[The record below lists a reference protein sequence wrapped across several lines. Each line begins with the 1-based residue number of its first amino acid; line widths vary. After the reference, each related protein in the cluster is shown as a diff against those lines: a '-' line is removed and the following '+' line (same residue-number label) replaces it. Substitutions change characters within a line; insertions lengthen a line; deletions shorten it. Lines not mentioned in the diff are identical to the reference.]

1 MLKFFKHSYIAQAVV
16 IVLLIAVLW
25 IPAFLTQSNDQ
36 AYEYPTTPMYD
47 FVLGIMG
54 NSNIAMTIFV
64 MLLFG
69 SCVFVFNSMMTVD
82 NLVPRYSSIFS
93 FVMVLCMC
101 CVPINNEYYPFLI
114 ALPLMVMAQQ
124 TVFLIYNVEK
134 PERYLMNTG
143 IFIAL
148 GSMFYIPA
156 ILMIVWVL
164 FALIV
169 HGVRELR
176 LYLIPIAGLVTPYFL
191 MTVIIYISGNSMG
204 FINDYTNAFASIG
217 LTKLDITTMEKVVL
231 LVMIILSVLSILK
244 IWSSNVNNLI
254 STRHRKK
261 VTMVLFCLSV
271 LMLFTQNPVMSN
283 GYFFMIVSI
292 LVSMAL
298 CYVKKTKLVDIVMV
312 VLMIAVIVNQYL
324 PLFGIKI

>member
-25 IPAFLTQSNDQ
+25 VPAFLTQSNDQ

-47 FVLGIMG
+47 FLLGIMS

-82 NLVPRYSSIFS
+82 NLVTRNSSFFS

-101 CVPINNEYYPFLI
+101 CVPINNNYYPFLI

-143 IFIAL
+143 VFIAV

-156 ILMIVWVL
+156 ILMIFWVL

-169 HGVRELR
+169 HGIREMR
-176 LYLIPIAGLVTPYFL
+176 LYLIPIVGLATPYIL
-191 MTVIIYISGNSMG
+191 MATIIYISGNSME
-204 FINDYTNAFASIG
+204 FINDYANAFTSIG
-217 LTKLDITTMEKVVL
+217 LTKLEITTMEKVVL
-231 LVMIILSVLSILK
+231 LAMILLSVLSILK
-244 IWSSNVNNLI
+244 IWSGNVNNLV
-254 STRHRKK
+254 STRHRKT
-261 VTMVLFCLSV
+261 VTMVLFILSII
-271 LMLFTQNPVMSN
+271 MLFTKNPVMSN
-283 GYFFMIVSI
+283 GYFFMMVAI

-298 CYVKKTKLVDIVMV
+298 SYVKKTKLVDIALV
-312 VLMIAVIVNQYL
+312 VIMIAVIANQYL
-324 PLFGIKI
+324 PLLGIKL

>member
-1 MLKFFKHSYIAQAVV
+1 MLKFFKHGYIAQAVV

-36 AYEYPTTPMYD
+36 TYEYPTTPMYD
-47 FVLGIMG
+47 FLLSLMG
-54 NSNIAMTIFV
+54 NSNIVMTTVV

-82 NLVPRYSSIFS
+82 NLVTRYSSIFS
-93 FVMVLCMC
+93 FMMVLCMC
-101 CVPINNEYYPFLI
+101 CVPITNEYYPFLI

-143 IFIAL
+143 IFIAV

-156 ILMIVWVL
+156 ILMIIWVL

-169 HGVRELR
+169 HGARDMR
-176 LYLIPIAGLVTPYFL
+176 LYIIPIVGLVTPYFL
-191 MTVIIYISGNSMG
+191 MTTIIYISGNSLEI
-204 FINDYTNAFASIG
+204 INDYTDAFTSIS
-217 LTKLDITTMEKVVL
+217 LTKLDITTTEKVVL
-231 LVMIILSVLSILK
+231 LVMILLSVLAILK

-254 STRHRKK
+254 STRRRKRI
-261 VTMVLFCLSV
+261 TLVLFVLSF
-271 LMLFTQNPVMSN
+271 LMLFMQNPVMSN
-283 GYFFMIVSI
+283 GYFFMMVAI
-292 LVSMAL
+292 LMSMAL
-298 CYVKKTKLVDIVMV
+298 CYVKKTKLIDV
-312 VLMIAVIVNQYL
+312 VLVVMMIAVIVNQYL
-324 PLFGIKI
+324 PLLGIKL

>member
-1 MLKFFKHSYIAQAVV
+1 MLKFFKNSYIAQAVV

-25 IPAFLTQSNDQ
+25 IPAFLTQSNNQ

-47 FVLGIMG
+47 FLLSLMG

-82 NLVPRYSSIFS
+82 NLVTRYSSIFS
-93 FVMVLCMC
+93 FIMVLCMC
-101 CVPINNEYYPFLI
+101 CVPINNEYYPFLL

-124 TVFLIYNVEK
+124 TIFLIYNVEK

-143 IFIAL
+143 IFIAV

-156 ILMIVWVL
+156 ILMILWVL

-169 HGVRELR
+169 HGVRDMR
-176 LYLIPIAGLVTPYFL
+176 LYIIPILGLVTPYFL
-191 MTVIIYISGNSMG
+191 MTAIIYISGNSFE
-204 FINDYTNAFASIG
+204 FINDYTDAFTSIS
-217 LTKLDITTMEKVVL
+217 LTKLDITTMEKAVL
-231 LVMIILSVLSILK
+231 LVMILLSALAILK
-244 IWSSNVNNLI
+244 IWSSNVNNLV
-254 STRHRKK
+254 STRHRKR
-261 VTMVLFCLSV
+261 VTLVLFILSF
-271 LMLFTQNPVMSN
+271 LMLFMQNPVMSN
-283 GYFFMIVSI
+283 GYFFMMVAI

-298 CYVKKTKLVDIVMV
+298 CYVKKSKIIDIVLVIMMLAV
-312 VLMIAVIVNQYL
+312 IAVQYL
-324 PLFGIKI
+324 PLFGIVI